1 MASITLKVKPGEL
14 KKKSGEIT
22 KEINSIEKDMKEIDR
37 LITGTKKYWQGD
49 ASDQHIQTYLKMK
62 DDFTTI
68 IKRLREHP
76 TELEQM
82 AGVYEEVESAVSQ
95 LSTALPTDVV
105 SF

>member
-1 MASITLKVKPGEL
+1 MSSITLKVKPAEL
-14 KKKSGEIT
+14 KKKSSEIT
-22 KEINSIEKDMKEIDR
+22 QKINSIEKDINQIDK

-49 ASDQHIQTYLKMK
+49 ASDKHIQTYVKMK
-62 DDFTTI
+62 DDLSKI

-76 TELEQM
+76 TDLEKM
-82 AGVYEEVESAVSQ
+82 AGVYEEVESTVSQ